1 MSNSD
6 IEQTGTVKGRIPNRS
21 SLSGRISTNGVS
33 LSGHISKGS
42 GSGDFIIKMTV
53 TSDDNGNYTVTSCD
67 ATIEQIDAAIAA
79 EKKVIVIASS
89 DSVVF
94 ELPMLE
100 GVQGHSYYFGTFLM
114 GQVIASFVQNVSANE
129 SKWQFI
135 ITQIEAEA
143 IDYSNDALPNIST
156 VGGALDKLVLDSH
169 THTNKLVLDKFAETD
184 GNPTYNGEPIG
195 GGAGDFI
202 IKLTIEDGSD
212 EGTYT
217 VTSCDKTMEQID
229 EAVASGQ
236 NVKAIVWDTYIM
248 PLIIMMEYGAY
259 QFQALI
265 GTMLMQAA
273 VVKDDDSGADVWE
286 FYMGSLT
293 DTDTEISAYDVTYGD
308 TTVKETLDG
317 LGSKA
322 HTHSNKDI
330 LDKFGE
336 TDGQPTYNGE
346 LIGGDSNAPIEI
358 NSWSAV
364 QQTVRLGIAD
374 VVFSIGDQL
383 VCNHETYGTLVW
395 DIIGIDH
402 DTPADSQYK
411 HSLTIQLHDC
421 LGTTFQ
427 FDDPEPTNPVSSRKS
442 YGSNNWLESG
452 IRQWLNSD
460 GNAGTW
466 WEAKTEY
473 DAKPSYASSTA
484 GFLKGLDAEF
494 LSTVGEVSKITARNT
509 ITDGG
514 DSDTSTEKF
523 FLLSMT
529 EVYGGL
535 NDNIAEGVAYPY
547 YADNSVL
554 TAEGTNADAN
564 RIKYINGAA
573 KAWWLRSPRTSSSS
587 NVRSTDTAGY
597 VVGNNAY
604 LSLGIAPACCII

>member
-1 MSNSD
+1 MSFDVTTLALAKSYAD
-6 IEQTGTVKGRIPNRS
+6 QHGG
-21 SLSGRISTNGVS
+21 GGGASTAS
-33 LSGHISKGS
+33 
-42 GSGDFIIKMTV
+42 DFIIKMTV
-53 TSDDNGNYTVTSCD
+53 TSD
-67 ATIEQIDAAIAA
+67 A
-79 EKKVIVIASS
+79 
-89 DSVVF
+89 
-94 ELPMLE
+94 
-100 GVQGHSYYFGTFLM
+100 
-114 GQVIASFVQNVSANE
+114 
-129 SKWQFI
+129 
-135 ITQIEAEA
+135 
-143 IDYSNDALPNIST
+143 
-156 VGGALDKLVLDSH
+156 
-169 THTNKLVLDKFAETD
+169 D
-184 GNPTYNGEPIG
+184 GN
-195 GGAGDFI
+195 
-202 IKLTIEDGSD
+202 
-212 EGTYT
+212 YT

-236 NVKAIVWDTYIM
+236 NIKAIAYDTYIM
-248 PLIIMMEYGAY
+248 PLVVMQYGKSY
-259 QFQALI
+259 FFEVLFD
-265 GTMLMQAA
+265 TMLMQAG

-293 DTDTEISAYDVTYGD
+293 DTDTKIYAYDVIYGD
-308 TTVKETLDG
+308 TTVKEALDG

-336 TDGQPTYNGE
+336 SDGKPTYNGE

-358 NSWSAV
+358 SSWSAV
-364 QQTVRLGIAD
+364 QQMVRLGIAAG
-374 VVFSIGDQL
+374 VFSIGDQL

-427 FDDPEPTNPVSSRKS
+427 FDAPEPTNPDSNRKS

-473 DAKPSYASSTA
+473 DVKPSYASSTA

-509 ITDGG
+509 VTDGG
-514 DSDTSTEKF
+514 GSDTSTEKF
-523 FLLSMT
+523 FLLSVT

-554 TAEGTNADAN
+554 TAAGTDVDAN
-564 RIKYINGAA
+564 RIKYRNGAA
-573 KAWWLRSPRTSSSS
+573 QQWWLRSPYVSDSYNARIVYTGGGIY
-587 NVRSTDTAGY
+587 GY
-597 VVGNNAY
+597 SAHASPGV
-604 LSLGIAPACCII
+604 APACCII

>member
-6 IEQTGTVKGRIPNRS
+6 IEQSGTVKGHLPNEA
-21 SLSGRISTNGVS
+21 SLSGRISNGLS
-33 LSGHISKGS
+33 LSGHISIG
-42 GSGDFIIKMTV
+42 GAGDFIIKMTLAR
-53 TSDDNGNYTVTSCD
+53 DDDGNYTVASCD
-67 ATIEQIDAAIAA
+67 ATVEQIDAAVST
-79 EKKVIVIASS
+79 EKRVVLIASDEGS
-89 DSVVF
+89 II
-94 ELPMLE
+94 ELPMLQ
-100 GVQGHSYYFGTFLM
+100 GVQGDTYYFGMFLS
-114 GQVIASFVQNVSANE
+114 GRVILSSVYKRNDGGSYWDFTA
-129 SKWQFI
+129 
-135 ITQIEAEA
+135 TQIRAES

-156 VGGALDKLVLDSH
+156 VGGALDELVPKSH

-229 EAVASGQ
+229 EAVSSGQ

-248 PLIIMMEYGAY
+248 PLIIIMGYGAY
-259 QFQALI
+259 QFQALV
-265 GTMLMQAA
+265 GTMLMQAS
-273 VVKDDDSGADVWE
+273 VVKDEDSGAGLWE

-293 DTDTEISAYDVTYGD
+293 DTDTEISAYDVTYGN
-308 TTVKETLDG
+308 TTVKEALDG
-317 LGSKA
+317 LGGKA

-346 LIGGDSNAPIEI
+346 LIGGDPNPPIEI

-374 VVFSIGDQL
+374 VVFNIGDQL

-427 FDDPEPTNPVSSRKS
+427 FDDPEPTNPVISRKN

-473 DAKPSYASSTA
+473 DVKPSYASSTA

-554 TAEGTNADAN
+554 TAEGTDDDAN
-564 RIKYINGAA
+564 RIKYRNGVA
-573 KAWWLRSPRTSSSS
+573 KTWWLRSPRTSSSS
-587 NVRSTDTAGY
+587 NVRCADIAGS
-597 VVGNNAY
+597 VFGNNAY